1 MKRHRRE
8 TGQEIR
14 RETEQKIRQETGQ
27 EIRQNI
33 GKEMRQTDYR
43 IYRFRP
49 RDYLVYGIQF
59 LLLIFL
65 FAYTFYRSYIA
76 VLLLLPGML
85 FLFRRKQKQLADKQ
99 RQQLRMEFKEA
110 IAAVSSGLSA
120 GYSIENAFTEAIRD
134 MDMLYGEQSLIVQEL
149 RCIERRLAMNH
160 TLESCLKELA
170 DRSGVDDIRDFTA
183 VFTAAKRSGGAFT
196 EIICNTVTIIH
207 DKAEIK
213 REIEVL
219 ISAKQLEQKIMNV
232 IPFVIVLY
240 VGKSTG
246 NMMSV
251 LYHNA
256 VGVAVM
262 TVCMA
267 VYLLAV
273 ALAERIVDIR
283 V

>member
-1 MKRHRRE
+1 MKKYR
-8 TGQEIR
+8 QEKG
-14 RETEQKIRQETGQ
+14 QKIREKKRQ
-27 EIRQNI
+27 EI
-33 GKEMRQTDYR
+33 KQTDYR
-43 IYRFRP
+43 TYQFRS
-49 RDYLVYGIQF
+49 RDYLMYGAQF

-76 VLLLLPGML
+76 ILLLLPGMI
-85 FLFRRKQKQLADKQ
+85 FLFKRKRKQLAEK
-99 RQQLRMEFKEA
+99 RRRQLRMEFKEA

-149 RCIERRLAMNH
+149 RYIERRLAMNH

-170 DRSGVDDIRDFTA
+170 ERSGVDDIRDFTD
-183 VFTAAKRSGGAFT
+183 VFIAAKRNGGSFT
-196 EIICNTVTIIH
+196 EIICNTVAMIH

-219 ISAKQLEQKIMNV
+219 ISAKQLEQKIMNM

-240 VGKSTG
+240 IGKSTG

-256 VGVAVM
+256 VGIAVM

-267 VYLLAV
+267 VYLLAI
-273 ALAERIVDIR
+273 ALSERIVDIR